1 MRYSATGGSV
11 VCEELTEPSVCSTFP
26 TSVRCSVE
34 GFNFGEL
41 RQRNVN
47 GGSSEDLVASLI
59 RDDDSI
65 GKEKEDC
72 VKQMSPM
79 EKPIKNESERER
91 SVLTKSETVE
101 SVDWKRIMEEDPNC
115 EYSILSALL
124 CMQHCSYLLVMI
136 NQKLSYVRKLN

>member
-79 EKPIKNESERER
+79 EKPTKIESERER

-115 EYSILSALL
+115 EHSILFALL
-124 CMQHCSYLLVMI
+124 CMRHSFKFFLQRTMKH
-136 NQKLSYVRKLN
+136 